1 MSRSVAEL
9 KRLMEQGENISALLR
24 KEKDLAINTEEI
36 IEIAYD
42 LQAGSYIE
50 ALEKTKHA
58 EQMLRC
64 YRAIAELLKNY
75 CHFSSILEAGVGEAT
90 TLSGVLANLEQKV
103 QAYGFD
109 LSWSRIA
116 HARSYMNSK
125 GLSSDGLCTGN
136 LLNIPFADNSVDLVY
151 TCHSIE
157 PNGGNEEPILAEL
170 YRVCRKYLILFE
182 PAYEFADD
190 KVKKRMRDHGYC
202 RGLADF
208 AKKLGFKVIE
218 HALFHET
225 TNPMNPTAVTVIEK
239 GTQGEFF
246 GSVFACPRHK
256 TPLKRFENV
265 FFSPE
270 ALVAYPIINNI
281 PCLRIENGILASHF
295 ENFI

>member
-1 MSRSVAEL
+1 
-9 KRLMEQGENISALLR
+9 MEQGENISALLR

-170 YRVCRKYLILFE
+170 YRVCR
-182 PAYEFADD
+182 
-190 KVKKRMRDHGYC
+190 
-202 RGLADF
+202 
-208 AKKLGFKVIE
+208 
-218 HALFHET
+218 
-225 TNPMNPTAVTVIEK
+225 
-239 GTQGEFF
+239 
-246 GSVFACPRHK
+246 
-256 TPLKRFENV
+256 
-265 FFSPE
+265 
-270 ALVAYPIINNI
+270 
-281 PCLRIENGILASHF
+281 
-295 ENFI
+295 